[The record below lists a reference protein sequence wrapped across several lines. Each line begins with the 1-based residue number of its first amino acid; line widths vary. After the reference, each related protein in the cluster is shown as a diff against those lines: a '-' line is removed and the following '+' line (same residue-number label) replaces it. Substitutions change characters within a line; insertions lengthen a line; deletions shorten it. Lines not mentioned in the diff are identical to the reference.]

1 MTLRV
6 GIGAAP
12 TTGTGAEFILEAER
26 LGVESVWVPEF
37 WGYDALTPL
46 AYLAARTTR
55 VRLATGIVQLG
66 ARSPAMLAMSA
77 MSLQALS
84 GGRFVLGIGVSGPQV
99 MEGWHGVRFTKPLQR
114 TRETIEI
121 IREIARGERL
131 DHQGEAYRLP
141 LPGGEGRALRS
152 AAPPVAVPIYVA
164 ALGPANLALT
174 GELADGW
181 IGNSFLPES
190 AAVFFDPIRRGAEAA
205 GRSLGD
211 LDLTVAVGL
220 EFTDDVEE
228 AARRHARGYAFT
240 FGAMGSARHNFYK
253 DAFSRQGFADDVRE
267 VQRLWLAGDRQ
278 AAEERVPA
286 DIGLKTNLL
295 GSRAMV
301 TERLRLY
308 RDAGVTTL
316 RVGLAAGD
324 IDARLESLE
333 VLLDLVGLVNAEG
346 DATAVAGPAPNERPP
361 AD

>member
-1 MTLRV
+1 MTLKV
-6 GIGAAP
+6 GLSASPYTQSGVDLIV
-12 TTGTGAEFILEAER
+12 EADR
-26 LGVESVWVPEF
+26 LGVDSLWVPEA

-55 VRLATGIVQLG
+55 VRLGTAIVQLG

-84 GGRFVLGIGVSGPQV
+84 GGRLLLGMGASGPQV
-99 MEGWHGVRFTKPLQR
+99 MEGWHGVRFTKPVQR

-121 IREIARGERL
+121 VRMIARGERVAY
-131 DHQGEAYRLP
+131 DGEAYKLP
-141 LPGGEGRALRS
+141 LPGGEGRSIRS
-152 AAPPVAVPIYVA
+152 SAGPAHVPIYIA

-205 GRSLGD
+205 GRSIGD
-211 LDLTVAVGL
+211 LDLTVSARL

-228 AARRHARGYAFT
+228 AARRHAGGYAFT
-240 FGAMGSARHNFYK
+240 FGAMGTAEHNFYN
-253 DAFSRQGFADDVRE
+253 DAFSRQGFGDDVRE
-267 VQRLWLAGDRQ
+267 VQRLWLEGDRQ
-278 AAEERVPA
+278 GAQNRVPSE
-286 DIGLKTNLL
+286 IGLKTNLL
-295 GSRAMV
+295 GSRDMV

-316 RVGLAAGD
+316 RVGLTGD
-324 IDARLESLE
+324 LDNQLESAE
-333 VLLDLVGLVNAEG
+333 ALLSLADAVNGEG
-346 DATAVAGPAPNERPP
+346 RAPAQKP
-361 AD
+361 